1 MSLKKSVTILSVAGL
16 FAFIAASNRSE
27 IIQAKPDESRF
38 SPVTLTQ
45 PGDLDEPNTFEVLKD
60 GRVLISER
68 KGDIKLFDPSTG
80 TTSVAGT
87 IAVNTKYTS
96 AKGVITE
103 AEEGLLGLTVDP
115 QFDKNQWIY
124 TFYSHP
130 TQSKFVLSRWDFKD
144 NRLVGGS
151 ERLVMEFATQRETCC
166 HTGGGMTWDKDGNL
180 YLTVGNNTG
189 TSLSSSTDERPNRVN
204 WDDQRGTANTNSL
217 IGKILRIRPQADGS
231 YKIPAGNLFP
241 EGTEGTRP
249 EIYTMGHRNP
259 WRPSID
265 SKTGFLYFGD
275 IGSDANEDTEI
286 SPRGYDELNQAR
298 KPGFYGWPYFV
309 GPNAAFNIFDYQNG
323 ELLDPKDP
331 LKPINNS
338 VNNTGIKT
346 LPPVAPPF
354 IYYPYGVSDKF
365 PLLGSGSRSATGGPI
380 YRRADFKEPKR
391 PWPAYY
397 EGKWL
402 ATDLARGWI
411 MSISM
416 TPNGD
421 YQSMERFLPDYR
433 PVEPIDMKFGPDG
446 DLYVLEYG
454 SLWFAKSSSAKL
466 VRIEYNS
473 GNRKPLIAISADKTG
488 GAVPL
493 TVNLSSKNTKDADGD
508 VLQYSWKI
516 STPGGP
522 DQLYKTANPVL
533 KLAKPGLYTATLTV
547 SDGRV
552 SNSKSLSITA
562 GNSPPD
568 IQVNLTGNRTFFF
581 DNTELA
587 YAVSVVDK
595 EDGSLSAGTIEP
607 KHVAVSIDYISE
619 GFDYAEIIQG
629 QRSVD
634 ASVQFAVGQAIMKKS
649 DCYNCHTLNVTNI
662 GPTFTQISEKYKD
675 DPKAEEYLA
684 GKIRNGGSG
693 VWTKV
698 IAMPAHSAITDN
710 DARSVAKYI
719 MNAGSKIP
727 ATMPVKGTYLVKLP
741 KNDSGSGTYLIRA
754 AYTDRGKGAIPKL
767 STENNIILRKPLIEA
782 SSADI
787 TEKVTIKVNGIDG
800 VVNVIPVSNGF
811 IGFKGMDLEGIKQI
825 ELKVTTSIR
834 EENPG
839 GTIELRLDSPTGT
852 LVGSTEVA
860 AVSDEVLG
868 EKSAPRKIDINPV
881 KGLHTVY
888 FVFKNTKAPPL
899 MPLFSISNIKFL
911 NLIQGKLN

>member
-1 MSLKKSVTILSVAGL
+1 MRIKKSIIILSVASL
-16 FAFIAASNRSE
+16 FATMAASDRSDSTD
-27 IIQAKPDESRF
+27 QKPDESRF
-38 SPVTLTQ
+38 TPVTLTK
-45 PGDLDEPNTFEVLKD
+45 PGELDEPNTFEVLSD

-68 KGDIKLFDPSTG
+68 KGDIKLFDPITG
-80 TTSVAGT
+80 MTSIAGT

-96 AKGVITE
+96 AKGIVTE

-115 QFDKNQWIY
+115 NFEKNNWVY

-130 TQSKFVLSRWDFKD
+130 VQSKFVLSRWDFKD
-144 NRLVGGS
+144 NVLVPGS
-151 ERLVMEFATQRETCC
+151 ERLVLEFATQRETCC
-166 HTGGGMTWDKDGNL
+166 HTGGGMTWDKEGNL
-180 YLTVGNNTG
+180 YLTVGNNSG

-217 IGKILRIRPQADGS
+217 IGKILRIKPQADGS

-241 EGTEGTRP
+241 EGTAGTRP

-259 WRPSID
+259 WRPSVD

-309 GPNAAFNIFDYQNG
+309 GPNAAFNIFDYENG

-331 LKPINNS
+331 LKPVNNS
-338 VNNTGIKT
+338 VNNTGIKE

-365 PLLGSGSRSATGGPI
+365 PLLGSGSRSATGGPV
-380 YRRADFKEPKR
+380 YRRADFKDPKR
-391 PWPAYY
+391 PWPGYY

-416 TPNGD
+416 DEKGD
-421 YQSMERFLPDYR
+421 YKSMERFLSDYR

-466 VRIEYNS
+466 VRIEYNA
-473 GNRKPLIAISADKTG
+473 GNRKPLVAVSADKIG

-508 VLQYSWKI
+508 ALQYTWKI
-516 STPGGP
+516 SSPGIA
-522 DQLYKTANPVL
+522 DQVYKTANPVL
-533 KLAKPGLYTATLTV
+533 KLVKPGVYTANLTV

-552 SNSKSLSITA
+552 SNSKSLKITA
-562 GNSPPD
+562 GNSPPEVL
-568 IQVNLTGNRTFFF
+568 INLTGNRSFFF
-581 DNTELA
+581 DNTQLG
-587 YAVSVVDK
+587 YAVSVNDK
-595 EDGSLSAGTIEP
+595 EDGSLTAGTIDP
-607 KHVAVSIDYISE
+607 SQVAVTIDYLSE

-634 ASVQFAVGQAIMKKS
+634 ATAEFAVGQAIMKKS

-662 GPTFTQISEKYKD
+662 GPTFTQIAEKYKN

-698 IAMPAHSAITDN
+698 IAMPAHSAITEN
-710 DARSVAKYI
+710 DARSIANYI
-719 MNAGSKIP
+719 MKAGSKS
-727 ATMPVKGTYLVKLP
+727 ANSLPVKGTYAIKLP
-741 KNDSGSGTYLIRA
+741 ANDGGSGTYLIRA
-754 AYTDRGKGAIPKL
+754 AYTDKGKGAIPKL
-767 STENNIILRKPLIEA
+767 SSENNIILRKPSIEA

-787 TEKVTIKVNGIDG
+787 IGNVTVKVNGIDG
-800 VVNVIPVSNGF
+800 IVNAVPVANGY
-811 IGFKGMDLEGIKQI
+811 IGFRALDLTGI
-825 ELKVTTSIR
+825 EEVDLKVTTSVR

-839 GTIELRLDSPTGT
+839 GTIEMRLDSPTGL
-852 LVGSTEVA
+852 LVGSSEVQP
-860 AVSDEVLG
+860 VSEKVLG
-868 EKSAPRKIDINPV
+868 EKSAPLKITLKPV
-881 KGLHTVY
+881 TGLHTVY
-888 FVFKNTKAPPL
+888 FVFKNGKSAPL
-899 MPLFSISNIKFL
+899 MPLFSLSNIKFL
-911 NLIQGKLN
+911 NSGQANK

>member
-1 MSLKKSVTILSVAGL
+1 MSFKKSVIVLSVVGL
-16 FAFIAASNRSE
+16 FAFIAASNPS
-27 IIQAKPDESRF
+27 ITIQVKPDESRF
-38 SPVTLTQ
+38 TPVTLTQ

-68 KGDIKLFDPSTG
+68 KGDIKLFNPVSG
-80 TTSVAGT
+80 MTSIAGT
-87 IAVNTKYTS
+87 IAVNTKYTN
-96 AKGVITE
+96 AKGVATE

-115 QFDKNQWIY
+115 NFEINHWVY

-130 TQSKFVLSRWDFKD
+130 AQSKFILSRWDFKD
-144 NRLVGGS
+144 DQLVAGS
-151 ERLVMEFATQRETCC
+151 ERLVLEFATQRETCC
-166 HTGGGMTWDKDGNL
+166 HTGGGMTWDKEGNL

-204 WDDQRGTANTNSL
+204 WDDQRGTANANSL

-259 WRPSID
+259 WRPSVD
-265 SKTGFLYFGD
+265 SKTGFLYWGD

-331 LKPINNS
+331 LKPVNNS
-338 VNNTGIKT
+338 VNNTGIKA

-365 PLLGSGSRSATGGPI
+365 PLLGSGSRSATGGPV
-380 YRRADFKEPKR
+380 YRRADFKDPKR

-416 TPNGD
+416 AANGD
-421 YQSMERFLPDYR
+421 YQSMERFLPDFR

-454 SLWFAKSSSAKL
+454 SLWFAKSASAKL
-466 VRIEYNS
+466 VRIEYNA
-473 GNRKPLIAISADKTG
+473 GNRKPLVAISADKIG
-488 GAVPL
+488 GTVPL

-508 VLQYSWKI
+508 ALQYSWKI
-516 STPGGP
+516 SSPGMP
-522 DQLYKTANPVL
+522 DQIFKTANPVL
-533 KLAKPGLYTATLTV
+533 KLVKPAVYTALLTV
-547 SDGRV
+547 SDGRL
-552 SNSKSLSITA
+552 SNSKSVSITA

-568 IQVNLTGNRTFFF
+568 VQINLTGNRSFFF
-581 DNTELA
+581 DNTELG
-587 YAVSVVDK
+587 YAVSVADK
-595 EDGSLSAGTIEP
+595 EDGSLSAGTIDP
-607 KHVAVSIDYISE
+607 KHVAVSIDYVSE

-634 ASVQFAVGQAIMKKS
+634 ATVQFAVGQAIMKKS
-649 DCYNCHTLNVTNI
+649 DCYNCHALNVTNI
-662 GPTFTQISEKYKD
+662 GPMFTQISEKYKN

-684 GKIRNGGSG
+684 GKIRNGASG

-698 IAMPAHSAITDN
+698 IAMPAHPAITDN
-710 DARSVAKYI
+710 DARTIANYI
-719 MNAGSKIP
+719 MKVGSNSLN
-727 ATMPVKGTYLVKLP
+727 TMPVKGTYSVKLP
-741 KNDSGSGTYLIRA
+741 KDDSGSGTYLIRA
-754 AYTDRGKGAIPKL
+754 AYTDRGKGDIPKL
-767 STENNIILRKPLIEA
+767 TSENTIILKRPSIGA
-782 SSADI
+782 ASADV

-800 VVNVIPVSNGF
+800 IVNVVPLANGY
-811 IGFKGMDLEGIKQI
+811 IGFKGIDLEGIKQI
-825 ELKVTTSIR
+825 ELKVTTSVR

-852 LVGSTEVA
+852 LIGSTEVS

-868 EKSAPRKIDINPV
+868 EKSAPRKIDLKPV
-881 KGLHTVY
+881 SGLHTIY
-888 FVFKNTKAPPL
+888 FVFKNSKASQL
-899 MPLFSISNIKFL
+899 VPLFSVSSIKFL
-911 NLIQGKLN
+911 NSAQSKN

>member
-1 MSLKKSVTILSVAGL
+1 MKLKKSVTILSVAGL
-16 FAFIAASNRSE
+16 FAFIAASNRSVT
-27 IIQAKPDESRF
+27 IQAKPDESRF
-38 SPVTLTQ
+38 TPVTLTQ

-68 KGDIKLFDPSTG
+68 KGDVKLFDPTSG

-96 AKGVITE
+96 AKGVVTE
-103 AEEGLLGLTVDP
+103 AEEGLLGITVDP
-115 QFDKNQWIY
+115 QFDKNHWVY

-144 NRLVGGS
+144 NRLVSGS
-151 ERLVMEFATQRETCC
+151 ERLVMEFSTQRETCC
-166 HTGGGMTWDKDGNL
+166 HTGGGMTWDKEGNL

-241 EGTEGTRP
+241 EGTVGTRP

-265 SKTGFLYFGD
+265 SITGFLYFGD

-331 LKPINNS
+331 LKPVNNS
-338 VNNTGIKT
+338 VNNTGLKT

-416 TPNGD
+416 APNGD

-473 GNRKPLIAISADKTG
+473 GNRKPMVAISADKTG

-516 STPGGP
+516 STPGAP
-522 DQLYKTANPVL
+522 DQVYKTANPVL

-552 SNSKSLSITA
+552 SNSKSLAITA

-568 IQVNLTGNRTFFF
+568 VYR
-581 DNTELA
+581 
-587 YAVSVVDK
+587 
-595 EDGSLSAGTIEP
+595 
-607 KHVAVSIDYISE
+607 
-619 GFDYAEIIQG
+619 QG
-629 QRSVD
+629 
-634 ASVQFAVGQAIMKKS
+634 
-649 DCYNCHTLNVTNI
+649 
-662 GPTFTQISEKYKD
+662 
-675 DPKAEEYLA
+675 
-684 GKIRNGGSG
+684 
-693 VWTKV
+693 
-698 IAMPAHSAITDN
+698 
-710 DARSVAKYI
+710 
-719 MNAGSKIP
+719 
-727 ATMPVKGTYLVKLP
+727 
-741 KNDSGSGTYLIRA
+741 
-754 AYTDRGKGAIPKL
+754 L
-767 STENNIILRKPLIEA
+767 ST
-782 SSADI
+782 
-787 TEKVTIKVNGIDG
+787 
-800 VVNVIPVSNGF
+800 PV
-811 IGFKGMDLEGIKQI
+811 M
-825 ELKVTTSIR
+825 
-834 EENPG
+834 
-839 GTIELRLDSPTGT
+839 
-852 LVGSTEVA
+852 
-860 AVSDEVLG
+860 
-868 EKSAPRKIDINPV
+868 
-881 KGLHTVY
+881 
-888 FVFKNTKAPPL
+888 
-899 MPLFSISNIKFL
+899 
-911 NLIQGKLN
+911 

>member
-1 MSLKKSVTILSVAGL
+1 MSVKKSVIILSVAGL
-16 FAFIAASNRSE
+16 CASIAFSDRFSTF
-27 IIQAKPDESRF
+27 QAKPDESRF
-38 SPVTLTQ
+38 TPVSLTQ

-68 KGDIKLFDPSTG
+68 KGDIKLFDPATG
-80 TTSVAGT
+80 VTSVAGS
-87 IAVNTKYTS
+87 ISVNTKYTS
-96 AKGVITE
+96 AKGVVTE

-115 QFDKNQWIY
+115 GFEKNQWVY

-130 TQSKFVLSRWDFKD
+130 AESKFLLSRWDFKD
-144 NRLVGGS
+144 NKLVPGT
-151 ERLVMEFATQRETCC
+151 EKIVMEFATQRETCC
-166 HTGGGMTWDKDGNL
+166 HTGGGMTWDKEGNL

-217 IGKILRIRPQADGS
+217 LGKILRIRPQADGS

-241 EGTEGTRP
+241 VGTEGTRP

-259 WRPSID
+259 WRPSVD
-265 SKTGFLYFGD
+265 SKTGFLYWGD

-309 GPNAAFNIFDYQNG
+309 GPNAAFNIFDYKEG

-331 LKPINNS
+331 LKPVNSS
-338 VNNTGIKT
+338 VNNTGLKA
-346 LPPVAPPF
+346 LPPVAAPF

-365 PLLGSGSRSATGGPI
+365 PLLGSGSRSATGGPV
-380 YRRADFKEPKR
+380 YRRADFKDPKR

-416 TPNGD
+416 NEAGD
-421 YQSMERFLPDYR
+421 YQSMERFLADYR

-473 GNRKPLIAISADKTG
+473 GNRKPLVAISADKIG

-508 VLQYSWKI
+508 VLQYNWKI
-516 STPGGP
+516 SAPGTA
-522 DQLYKTANPVL
+522 DQIFKTANPVL
-533 KLAKPGLYTATLTV
+533 KLAKPGVYTAMLTV

-562 GNSPPD
+562 GNSPPNV
-568 IQVNLTGNRTFFF
+568 QVNLTGNRSFFF
-581 DNTELA
+581 DNTEIG
-587 YAVSVVDK
+587 YNVSVVDK
-595 EDGSLSAGTIEP
+595 EDGSLSAGTIDP
-607 KHVAVSIDYISE
+607 AHVAVSIDYVSE

-634 ASVQFAVGQAIMKKS
+634 ATVQFAVGQAIMKKS

-662 GPTFTQISEKYKD
+662 GPTFTQISEKYKN

-710 DARSVAKYI
+710 DARSIAKY
-719 MNAGSKIP
+719 MMKAGSKSVSR
-727 ATMPVKGTYLVKLP
+727 MPVKGTYPVKLP
-741 KNDSGSGTYLIRA
+741 KDDTGSGTYLIRA
-754 AYTDRGKGAIPKL
+754 AYTDRGKGVIPKL
-767 STENNIILRKPLIEA
+767 TSENNIILRKPSIEA

-787 TEKVTIKVNGIDG
+787 SEKVTIKVNGIDG
-800 VVNVIPVSNGF
+800 IVNVIPVANGY
-811 IGFKGMDLEGIKQI
+811 IGFKELDLQGIKQI
-825 ELKVTTSIR
+825 ELIVTTSVR

-839 GTIELRLDSPTGT
+839 GTIELRLDSPAGM
-852 LVGSTEVA
+852 LVGSTEV
-860 AVSDEVLG
+860 SDVTDEILG
-868 EKSAPRKIDINPV
+868 EKSAPRKIDLKPV
-881 KGLHTVY
+881 TGLHTVY
-888 FVFKNTKAPPL
+888 FVFKNSKSSPL
-899 MPLFSISNIKFL
+899 TPLFSLSNIKFI
-911 NLIQGKLN
+911 NSGQNN

>member
-1 MSLKKSVTILSVAGL
+1 MSFKKSVTILSFAGF
-16 FAFIAASNRSE
+16 FALIAASNRSDTN
-27 IIQAKPDESRF
+27 QSKPDESRF
-38 SPVTLTQ
+38 TPVTLTQ
-45 PGDLDEPNTFEVLKD
+45 PGDLDEPNTFEVLSD

-68 KGDIKLFDPSTG
+68 KGDIKLFDPSSG
-80 TTSVAGT
+80 MTSLAGS

-96 AKGVITE
+96 AKGVVTE
-103 AEEGLLGLTVDP
+103 AEEGLLGITVDP
-115 QFDKNQWIY
+115 GFDKNQWVY

-130 TQSKFVLSRWDFKD
+130 TESKFVLSRWDFKD
-144 NRLVGGS
+144 NRLVNGS
-151 ERLVMEFATQRETCC
+151 ERIVLEFATQRETCC
-166 HTGGGMTWDKDGNL
+166 HTGGGMTWDKEGNL

-259 WRPSID
+259 WRPSVD

-331 LKPINNS
+331 LKPVNNS
-338 VNNTGIKT
+338 VNNTGLKT

-473 GNRKPLIAISADKTG
+473 GNRKPLVSISADKIG

-508 VLQYSWKI
+508 ALQYNWKI
-516 STPGGP
+516 STPGAA
-522 DQLYKTANPVL
+522 DLVYKTANPVL
-533 KLAKPGLYTATLTV
+533 KLTKPGLYTVTLTV

-552 SNSKSLSITA
+552 SNSKSLSVTA

-568 IQVNLTGNRTFFF
+568 VQVNLTGNRSFFF
-581 DNTELA
+581 DNTEIA

-595 EDGSLSAGTIEP
+595 EDGSLAAGTIDP

-710 DARSVAKYI
+710 DARSIAKYI
-719 MNAGSKIP
+719 MNAGSKSP
-727 ATMPVKGTYLVKLP
+727 ATMPVKGTYSVKLP

-754 AYTDRGKGAIPKL
+754 AYTDRGKGTIPKL
-767 STENNIILRKPLIEA
+767 SSENNIILRKPSIEA
-782 SSADI
+782 ASADI

-800 VVNVIPVSNGF
+800 VVNVIPINNGF
-811 IGFKGMDLEGIKQI
+811 IGFKGLDLEGIKQI

-839 GTIELRLDSPTGT
+839 GLIELRLDSPTGT

-868 EKSAPRKIDINPV
+868 EKSAPRKIDIKPV

-888 FVFKNTKAPPL
+888 FVFKNSKAPQL

-911 NLIQGKLN
+911 NLIQGK